1 MPCRLKGVAA
11 YRVREQNFGIVE
23 NSLSRCFKGT
33 FWLCDTHHGMF
44 SEWKKARER
53 EGLGYI
59 GEEQVLENKG
69 EGVKVAS

>member
-1 MPCRLKGVAA
+1 
-11 YRVREQNFGIVE
+11 
-23 NSLSRCFKGT
+23 
-33 FWLCDTHHGMF
+33 MF